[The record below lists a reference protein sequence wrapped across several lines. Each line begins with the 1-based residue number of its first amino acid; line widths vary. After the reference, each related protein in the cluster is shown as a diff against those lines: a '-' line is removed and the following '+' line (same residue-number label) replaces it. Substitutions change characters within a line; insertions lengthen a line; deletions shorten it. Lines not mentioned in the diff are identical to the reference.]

1 MDSVPPLVTA
11 LRGLA
16 ERPALIGDDGRP
28 VSGAALLTG
37 TVPADALSQA
47 VAARVRAARAATRE
61 SDPHERRLRYW
72 ASVLGPP
79 PIRHTVLLP
88 PTGLGVELALAT
100 LLAGGTVVHG
110 DPDRPPAELL
120 AELARSRSTH
130 LSLPSEL
137 LWQISEL
144 GDQHAQD
151 LDNLRRVLHVGPE
164 PRQQD
169 VYAAVEALGAVV
181 AHVRAPRSDAESADT
196 ALREVAAAATDAA
209 WKRLIGVSAEQAR
222 VFTARL
228 DAAVLSSMLLALRRD
243 GVLEEPG
250 RGHRLPEILRAARV
264 APAHHRLVGRWLA
277 ELTRHGLTTRRG
289 ELFAATRPVHPAD
302 TARAWQSA
310 ADAWTGRLGSA
321 TVIDHLRTAAERL
334 PTLLTGEQQAAALL
348 LPKGSTRVI
357 EALAARTA
365 AGRYRAAVLAAALR
379 RIAAD
384 HPGPGPLRV
393 LELAAGPGTATGEI
407 TRALADRTAPA
418 ADYLCTDPSDLLLAA
433 VRARVGRH
441 PHLRYARF
449 DLHEPGPGPG
459 AVTGPFDVVVADGA
473 LARAPDPD
481 LAARRL
487 TALLAP
493 GGWLLLNEPV
503 RTRLEFLVR
512 DAFLPHLHPHDP
524 RTDPDAPPPGAPRWH
539 AALARA
545 GVRTVLAVT
554 GDDHPVT
561 LLGDQLLAA
570 RTGCRTE

>member
-1 MDSVPPLVTA
+1 MDSVPPLITA
-11 LRGLA
+11 LRGIA
-16 ERPALIGDDGRP
+16 EGPALIGDAGRA
-28 VSGAALLTG
+28 VSGAELLSGAAPTD
-37 TVPADALSQA
+37 PLSQA
-47 VAARVRAARAATRE
+47 VAARVWAARAATRE
-61 SDPHERRLRYW
+61 EDPEERRLRYW
-72 ASVLGPP
+72 AGVLGPP

-110 DPDRPPAELL
+110 DPARPPAELL
-120 AELARSRSTH
+120 ADLSRSRSTH

-137 LWQISEL
+137 LWRISAL
-144 GDQHAQD
+144 DDQHAQE
-151 LDNLRRVLHVGPE
+151 LDALRRVLHVGPE
-164 PRQQD
+164 PRQED

-181 AHVRAPRSDAESADT
+181 AHVRAPRGNAEASDDD
-196 ALREVAAAATDAA
+196 LRQVVTAATDAA
-209 WKRLIGVSAEQAR
+209 WKRLIGVTAEQAR

-250 RGHRLPEILRAARV
+250 RGHPLPEILRAARV
-264 APAHHRLVGRWLA
+264 APAHRRLVGRWLA

-289 ELFAATRPVHPAD
+289 GLFAATRPVHPAD
-302 TARAWQSA
+302 AARAWQSA

-334 PTLLTGEQQAAALL
+334 PALLTGEQQAAALL
-348 LPKGSTRVI
+348 LPKGSTRIVD
-357 EALAARTA
+357 ARATRTA

-393 LELAAGPGTATGEI
+393 LELAAGAATGEI

-433 VRARVGRH
+433 VRTRVGRH

-449 DLHEPGPGPG
+449 DLHHPGPGPG
-459 AVTGPFDVVVADGA
+459 AADGPFDVVVADGA
-473 LARAPDPD
+473 LAAAPDPD

-503 RTRLEFLVR
+503 RTRLEFLVG

-539 AALARA
+539 AALTRA

-570 RTGCRTE
+570 RAG